1 MPNKGVPCIR
11 AANGRLILSNC
22 EFMNNK
28 KKTVLLEDK
37 FISGT
42 ITGNL
47 FRNNT
52 IVNSSKGKVEMAAN
66 IFE

>member
-1 MPNKGVPCIR
+1 M
-11 AANGRLILSNC
+11 SD
-22 EFMNNK
+22 
-28 KKTVLLEDK
+28 KKTVLMENK
-37 FISGT
+37 IISGT

-66 IFE
+66 IFEAENPKLDLSKR